1 MKRNYF
7 IFLLLMCQTVNAQ
20 VITQKVTDN
29 AMKGL
34 AFETPFRS
42 LPKYPQPDLQKIFK
56 EDVASSELPERI
68 AVGFDVNIDLQLE
81 KPNYGDKGKAWSVKL
96 EADKSRFLSLFFDD
110 LYLPKGSELYIY
122 NRKNQVVV
130 GPLDYTNTSESR
142 TFQMGLIKGE
152 ELTLTLIETPAAFGK
167 SRVHVKT
174 LFYGY
179 KESSEDG
186 GGFGQSVVCN
196 TDENVNCP
204 VGAPFAQQSDAVAMI
219 LLNND
224 QSLRHCSATL
234 LNNACQNLRPNLLT
248 AFHCVDRQTRDGV
261 LTNAERADVGNFGFV
276 FQYKSPIC
284 SNANGSLSL
293 TFSGSTILSEWNQ
306 TDFILL
312 SLNSRPS
319 PNSGIRYAGWDRSNV
334 NPTSSAGIHHPA
346 GDVMKIAIDGQ
357 ASTLFTWNNTRQGF
371 SPNLTDGY
379 WEQNFDSGATE
390 GGSSGSALF
399 DQNRRVVGQLRG
411 NQHRTQLG
419 TECTDRR
426 AHYGRLAFS
435 WTGGGTSASRLSD
448 HLSDDPSVMTTNTMG
463 IPSFGL
469 PDEICANTP
478 ISYLNFPP
486 NMNLIG
492 GSIVGVN
499 MTGWLAGLE
508 PQSGYNG
515 EGHLEFQFK
524 PNGIT
529 CNDPLIVRKDFWV
542 GPPLAPQISFTPF
555 VECYGFTI
563 C

>member
-34 AFETPFRS
+34 AFETPFRI
-42 LPKYPQPDLQKIFK
+42 LTKYPQPDLQKILK
-56 EDVASSELPERI
+56 EDAASPELPERI

-81 KPNYGDKGKAWSVKL
+81 KPSYGDKGKAWSVKL

-142 TFQMGLIKGE
+142 TFQMGLMKGE
-152 ELTLTLIETPAAFGK
+152 ELTLTLIETPSAFGK

-186 GGFGQSVVCN
+186 GGFGQSAVCN
-196 TDENVNCP
+196 TNVNCP

-219 LLNND
+219 LLNNNQD
-224 QSLRHCSATL
+224 LRHCSAAL
-234 LNNACQNLRPNLLT
+234 LNNACQNLKPNLLT

-261 LTNAERADVGNFGFV
+261 LTNAERAAVGNFGFV

-284 SNANGSLSL
+284 SNADGNLNL

-319 PNSGIRYAGWDRSNV
+319 PNSGIRYAGWDRANT
-334 NPTSSAGIHHPA
+334 NPTNSAGIHHPA
-346 GDVMKIAIDGQ
+346 GDVMKIAVDNQ
-357 ASTLFTWNNTRQGF
+357 ASTLYTWNNAPQGF
-371 SPNLTDGY
+371 SPNLANGY
-379 WEQNFDSGATE
+379 WEQNFDSGTTE

-399 DQNRRVVGQLRG
+399 NQNNRVVGQLRG
-411 NQHRTQLG
+411 NQLRNNDV
-419 TECTDRR
+419 CNDRR
-426 AHYGRLAFS
+426 AHYGRLDFS
-435 WTGGGTSASRLSD
+435 WTGGGTFASRLSD
-448 HLSDDPSVMTTNTMG
+448 HLSDDPSVMTTNT
-463 IPSFGL
+463 S
-469 PDEICANTP
+469 
-478 ISYLNFPP
+478 SH
-486 NMNLIG
+486 
-492 GSIVGVN
+492 S
-499 MTGWLAGLE
+499 
-508 PQSGYNG
+508 
-515 EGHLEFQFK
+515 H
-524 PNGIT
+524 
-529 CNDPLIVRKDFWV
+529 
-542 GPPLAPQISFTPF
+542 
-555 VECYGFTI
+555 
-563 C
+563 